1 MEIGYLLNELIEK
14 DKDGKM
20 INGLIEQGE
29 ISVNDI
35 VNYVCGTNNYRFIY
49 YVSKYVKNADI
60 SRLEDKI
67 LNISNVTLILNY
79 LKDIP
84 GVNVKKFEDK
94 FIESNNA
101 RDICLF
107 SLTMASRG
115 IDVSRLEN
123 KLYELGS
130 LNLLCDFVRGVD
142 GSDINRLHSL
152 ILNQGKSQNLY
163 VFANIIK
170 NMDNDRISLEDQ
182 KKIIDDLTIAM
193 IKTNDVYWI
202 SMFSKVINPI
212 SVDTVIELIK
222 NNSNIDFYKLIFV
235 IDIYGDDYISKIIND
250 VSEYLNVDVI
260 YDFLIRRF
268 SKLDENT
275 KVYLFDLIVSKS
287 LENDDVTYIEMFME
301 NYKINNDEKME
312 NVKTILIDFY
322 NRVDDV
328 KKNKG
333 KKMSLYQK

>member
-1 MEIGYLLNELIEK
+1 
-14 DKDGKM
+14 
-20 INGLIEQGE
+20 
-29 ISVNDI
+29 
-35 VNYVCGTNNYRFIY
+35 
-49 YVSKYVKNADI
+49 
-60 SRLEDKI
+60 
-67 LNISNVTLILNY
+67 
-79 LKDIP
+79 
-84 GVNVKKFEDK
+84 
-94 FIESNNA
+94 
-101 RDICLF
+101 
-107 SLTMASRG
+107 
-115 IDVSRLEN
+115 
-123 KLYELGS
+123 
-130 LNLLCDFVRGVD
+130 
-142 GSDINRLHSL
+142 
-152 ILNQGKSQNLY
+152 
-163 VFANIIK
+163 
-170 NMDNDRISLEDQ
+170 
-182 KKIIDDLTIAM
+182 
-193 IKTNDVYWI
+193 
-202 SMFSKVINPI
+202 MFSKVINPI

-235 IDIYGDDYISKIIND
+235 IDIYGDDYISKIINN

-328 KKNKG
+328 KKNKS